1 MAKMKIIW
9 ITEKVKEDD
18 GLKLIKIS
26 ILSKNTNCI
35 TASGSG
41 FHQLLAASK
50 KRRKTPNLPKV
61 LEPPAYQ
68 VINRCLSPLP

>member
-1 MAKMKIIW
+1 MSLKKSRFVTDVLILFE
-9 ITEKVKEDD
+9 EKSLYDV
-18 GLKLIKIS
+18 KIS
-26 ILSKNTNCI
+26 NI